1 MEQKKSLF
9 PSANTTQPTLFPSTS
24 VPTAA
29 LFPSVPAAL
38 FPSAPAALFPATTL
52 PPPTSDEPQG
62 WLRNSSFPDDLVSVA
77 NSVVPSAPRL
87 VTLNAPPPAKKN
99 KRRKTDDDRKKKK
112 KKKEKKEQELIT
124 PFDIFELHT
133 KPEKDNYRYGSL
145 YSYDIPNYKTHIKW
159 CVGAGKQ
166 EMTAAVAR
174 SKQKPDSSSD
184 PNLR

>member
-1 MEQKKSLF
+1 MAQKKSLF
-9 PSANTTQPTLFPSTS
+9 PSANTTQPTLFPTTS
-24 VPTAA
+24 APA
-29 LFPSVPAAL
+29 AAL
-38 FPSAPAALFPATTL
+38 FPSAPAALFPATPTTL
-52 PPPTSDEPQG
+52 PPAPADEPQG
-62 WLRNSSFPDDLVSVA
+62 WLRNSSFPNDLVNAA

-87 VTLNAPPPAKKN
+87 VTLNAPPPPAKKN

-145 YSYDIPNYKTHIKW
+145 YSYDIPNYKAHIKW

-166 EMTAAVAR
+166 EMTAAAR
-174 SKQKPDSSSD
+174 SKQKHDSSSD